1 MKSRFKIGIFL
12 TVVTTLLLGLI
23 WTMPVSADHVSTVSD
38 TSQSTNS
45 PVSDDSSR
53 TSSST
58 DSTNNKATTTDNDT
72 KTSKANQS
80 STSQSGASQA
90 TTNTSNNKSS
100 SSSSTTTPASS
111 TSNPQATST
120 VAVPV
125 VSSSQQPVSQP
136 TTAGK
141 SDPPKAKTVKQ
152 VTLTT
157 PNGAKITKHQELSQ
171 LALLPQTGKQ
181 TWLLTTGAVS
191 LVWMPA
197 IVIIFNTFI

>member
-38 TSQSTNS
+38 TNQSSNS
-45 PVSDDSSR
+45 PINDDSSR

-58 DSTNNKATTTDNDT
+58 DNTNNKATTTDNDT
-72 KTSKANQS
+72 KTSKASQS
-80 STSQSGASQA
+80 STSQSGASQT
-90 TTNTSNNKSS
+90 TTNISNNKNS
-100 SSSSTTTPASS
+100 SSSSTTTSASS

-125 VSSSQQPVSQP
+125 ISSGQQTVGQP
-136 TTAGK
+136 ASAGK
-141 SDPPKAKTVKQ
+141 SDPPKAKAVKQ

-197 IVIIFNTFI
+197 IVVIFNTFI

>member
-12 TVVTTLLLGLI
+12 TVATTLLLGLI
-23 WTMPVSADHVSTVSD
+23 WTMPVSADHVSPVND

-45 PVSDDSSR
+45 TASDDDSR
-53 TSSST
+53 TSSSA

-72 KTSKANQS
+72 KTSKTSQS
-80 STSQSGASQA
+80 STGQSGTSQV
-90 TTNTSNNKSS
+90 TTSTSNSKSANSS
-100 SSSSTTTPASS
+100 SVTTPASS
-111 TSNPQATST
+111 TSNAQTTST

-125 VSSSQQPVSQP
+125 VSSGQQPTSQP
-136 TTAGK
+136 ATVGK
-141 SDPPKAKTVKQ
+141 SDLPKAKTVKQ

-171 LALLPQTGKQ
+171 IALLPQTGKQ

-197 IVIIFNTFI
+197 IVVIFNTFV